1 MTLRVA
7 GLVAAILAMRWI
19 TPPFVATCP
28 FLLLSGLPC
37 PLCGMTR
44 ALFLLTKAEW
54 VEAVKLN
61 AMSPLVGAAIVGLVL
76 LGKARMQWV
85 WGTLAAALGAY
96 GVARIAVGA
105 LGA

>member
-19 TPPFVATCP
+19 TPPFVASCP

-44 ALFLLTKAEW
+44 ALFLLAKADW
-54 VEAVKLN
+54 MEAVQLN
-61 AMSPLVGAAIVGLVL
+61 AMSPLVGAALVGLVL
-76 LGKARMQWV
+76 MGQARMQWV
-85 WGTLAAALGAY
+85 WGVLAATLTAY
-96 GVARIAVGA
+96 GVARMVVGVI
-105 LGA
+105 